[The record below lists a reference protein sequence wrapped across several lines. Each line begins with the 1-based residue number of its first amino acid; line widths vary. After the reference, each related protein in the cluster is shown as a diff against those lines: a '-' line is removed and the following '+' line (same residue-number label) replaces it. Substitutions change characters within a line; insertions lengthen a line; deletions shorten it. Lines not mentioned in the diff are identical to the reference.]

1 MAAAKHRRTA
11 YEEGSLDQYLRDIS
25 AYPLITREDEVE
37 LAQRIRVHD
46 QEALDKLVRSNLRFV
61 VSVAKKYQNQG
72 VALSDLINEGNLG
85 LIRAAHKFDETK
97 GIKFISYAVWWI
109 RQAILQAL
117 AEQSRIVR
125 VPLNR
130 AGTLHRIGKRASSLL
145 QELGREPT
153 HEEIA
158 EGMDITEEEVAK
170 TMSISQTHLSLDA
183 PLTPGEDNR
192 LLDYLADTINPTPD
206 ELTFEKA
213 LTETVVEALAG
224 LKERE
229 SKILRLYFG
238 LDGEEPMTLEQIGS
252 LMGITRERVRQ
263 IKEKA
268 LSRLRHVSRARAL
281 ESYLGCR
288 VPPTSSF
295 DVTTGVDLQEVDNA
309 VNQAQ
314 KEIAQRYDFKGTKVS
329 LEFNR
334 ATSILVLI
342 ADDDFR
348 MRALFDVLQEKLIK
362 RGVSVKNLT
371 IGEIKPAGGDTVRRE
386 ITLKTALDGETAKK
400 IAAAIKDAKLKKVQA
415 AIQGEQVRV
424 TSPSRDDLQ
433 GVIALLR
440 GQDFGVELKFG
451 NFR

>member
-1 MAAAKHRRTA
+1 MPPVTKKSS

-25 AYPLITREDEVE
+25 AYPLINREEEVR
-37 LAQRIRVHD
+37 LAQLIRVND

-72 VALSDLINEGNLG
+72 VSLSDLINEGNLG

-130 AGTLHRIGKRASSLL
+130 AGTLHRIGKRANSLL
-145 QELGREPT
+145 QELGREAT
-153 HEEIA
+153 HAEIA

-183 PLTPGEDNR
+183 PLTPGEDNK
-192 LLDYLADTINPTPD
+192 LLDYLADNISPTPED
-206 ELTFEKA
+206 QTFERA
-213 LTETVVEALAG
+213 LTEAIEESLSS

-229 SKILRLYFG
+229 AKILRLYFG

-252 LMGITRERVRQ
+252 LLGITRERVRQ

-281 ESYLGCR
+281 ESYLG
-288 VPPTSSF
+288 
-295 DVTTGVDLQEVDNA
+295 
-309 VNQAQ
+309 
-314 KEIAQRYDFKGTKVS
+314 
-329 LEFNR
+329 
-334 ATSILVLI
+334 
-342 ADDDFR
+342 
-348 MRALFDVLQEKLIK
+348 
-362 RGVSVKNLT
+362 
-371 IGEIKPAGGDTVRRE
+371 
-386 ITLKTALDGETAKK
+386 
-400 IAAAIKDAKLKKVQA
+400 
-415 AIQGEQVRV
+415 
-424 TSPSRDDLQ
+424 
-433 GVIALLR
+433 
-440 GQDFGVELKFG
+440 
-451 NFR
+451 